1 MPAEIVARV
10 DRILDPVERTTA
22 TPVELPDPVEG
33 ELLMR
38 PQVRTGP
45 RTLTQAK
52 DVVAR
57 PWTLDLRKQRSQRFA
72 RCLGILYTAHS
83 TQMDTTPTIT
93 T

>member
-10 DRILDPVERTTA
+10 DRILEPVERTAA
-22 TPVELPDPVEG
+22 TPVGLPDPIEG

-38 PQVRTGP
+38 PQIRTGP
-45 RTLTQAK
+45 RTLAQAME
-52 DVVAR
+52 VEAR
-57 PWTLDLRKQRSQRFA
+57 PWTLDLRKQRSHKLA
-72 RCLGILYTAHS
+72 RCFGILYAARS